1 MIRSISHKR
10 TSLQQ
15 SHKLRTDE
23 TSHLIG
29 DAPQAIVIEVA
40 KVARSPV
47 SVSATK
53 VTG

>member
-1 MIRSISHKR
+1 MIRSTSHKR
-10 TSLQQ
+10 ASPQQ
-15 SHKLRTDE
+15 SRKVRNNE
-23 TSHLIG
+23 TNHFIAN
-29 DAPQAIVIEVA
+29 APQAIVIEVA